1 MAQRRDEP
9 VHVISVA
16 AELADMHPQTLRAY
30 ERNGLVSPRRSAG
43 NVRRYSQRD
52 VERLREVQR
61 LTSEGLNL
69 AGVRM
74 VLELREALDTAKR
87 RTALLEQELERL
99 SARLRDEVAAAH
111 KSHRFELVPLRGGAL
126 EPYDWSARARELQ
139 GNPR

>member
-9 VHVISVA
+9 VYVISVA
-16 AELADMHPQTLRAY
+16 AELAEMHPQTLRAY
-30 ERNGLVSPRRSAG
+30 ERSGLVTPRRSAG

-52 VERLREVQR
+52 VERLREVQQ

-74 VLELREALDTAKR
+74 VLELREALATAKR

-99 SARLRDEVAAAH
+99 SARLREEVAAAH
-111 KSHRFELVPLRGGAL
+111 QSHRFELVPLRRGAL
-126 EPYDWSARARELQ
+126 EPYGRSSRVREAR
-139 GNPR
+139 GN